1 MSATLKSA
9 LPQQDATSC
18 CSWDRPV
25 PNQPPCS
32 LCCQPINIRWERP
45 EQKTPEELHK
55 QMVSHLEEHSTQLFN
70 SFDAVLK
77 ARSEQIKNHHTVAI
91 YTSLKEASDIVQK
104 NPPDLSYERE
114 RAVHEMISAME
125 KADPTGNGKNKKA

>member
-1 MSATLKSA
+1 
-9 LPQQDATSC
+9 
-18 CSWDRPV
+18 
-25 PNQPPCS
+25 
-32 LCCQPINIRWERP
+32 
-45 EQKTPEELHK
+45 
-55 QMVSHLEEHSTQLFN
+55 MVSHLEEHSTQLFN